1 MSWFKNLFS
10 RGPETQEREAEAPV
24 SASPRRQSYSLGE
37 VFTPGQPADKGFVSR
52 PQQEADLQNILVERG
67 TQILV
72 WGESGAGKSS
82 LVRNVLK
89 NVGQASITT
98 RCEATT
104 TYEQVLSSAFDRMN
118 AMAESGRSN
127 QDNQT
132 VSASTDI
139 GGPVSPVTLQAGV
152 STEVGS
158 TTDYARVVP
167 AQLTSEA
174 LAVRLGA
181 KGLVWVIE
189 DFHKVSPET
198 RTRLADAMKVFS
210 DESANFPQLR
220 MIVLGVAETAGEILR
235 APSNMGGRLA
245 DIPIPPLDDDE
256 LGLLLDKGNDLL
268 NVDFGAV
275 RNRIIKHSVGVASIT
290 HALARECCTAVG
302 VLETSRKRMYVTV
315 DALEIAKSA
324 YSRTRG
330 GNMKE
335 DFDVALEVT
344 QTRKYHNYAIILRAV
359 AALPERGA
367 THAQILAKIREDLP
381 DYPAGNLT
389 TYLRK
394 LQSEERK
401 ALIRKTS
408 EGLFRYNRPL
418 QHAYAILRFKLPISA
433 EEEFWA
439 TDLSVSAE
447 EQDVSVRLAT
457 EENPDAPNAPE

>member
-1 MSWFKNLFS
+1 MNWLKRWW
-10 RGPETQEREAEAPV
+10 RGEKPEPAVEP
-24 SASPRRQSYSLGE
+24 SPRSYSLGE

-52 PQQEADLQNILVERG
+52 PVEEQDLRNLLDERG

-82 LVRNVLK
+82 LVANVLK
-89 NVGQASITT
+89 NEGQPSITT

-118 AMAESGRSN
+118 AMVRTGRSN
-127 QDNQT
+127 QDTRQL
-132 VSASTDI
+132 SGGAEF
-139 GGPVSPVTLQAGV
+139 GGPVSPASFHADASWEAGQ
-152 STEVGS
+152 TE
-158 TTDYARVVP
+158 DFERVVP

-174 LAVRLGA
+174 LAVRLGS

-198 RTRLADAMKVFS
+198 RNRLADAMKVFS
-210 DESANFPQLR
+210 DESLNYPRLR

-245 DIPIPPLDDDE
+245 DIPIPPLGDDD
-256 LGLLLDKGNDLL
+256 LGQLLDKGKDLL
-268 NVDFGAV
+268 NVDLGAV
-275 RNRIIKHSVGVASIT
+275 RNRIIKHSVGVASVT
-290 HALARECCTAVG
+290 HALARECCTALG
-302 VLETSRKRMYVTV
+302 VRETSPNPMYVTAE
-315 DALEIAKSA
+315 ALETAKTA

-330 GNMKE
+330 GTMRE
-335 DFDVALEVT
+335 DFDAALEVT
-344 QTRKYHNYAIILRAV
+344 QTRKYHNYAIILRAI

-367 THAQILAKIREDLP
+367 THAQILAKIREGLP
-381 DYPAGNLT
+381 DYPPGNLT

-394 LQSEERK
+394 LQTEERR

-418 QHAYAILRFKLPISA
+418 QHAYAILRFKLPMNA

-439 TDLSVSAE
+439 RDLTVTTE
-447 EQDVSVRLAT
+447 EQDLSVRLAT
-457 EENPDAPNAPE
+457 EENLEASNDDDER